1 MHSNTDIYLP
11 NLPDAPQ
18 WTPADEKL
26 AKEAADIISKDG
38 WVEELTRAAGEP
50 SDYRGDGAAFI
61 LRMSVRGDHPAKSRV
76 NSNWLGSKKRTRGAL
91 IDIGVSLPATKA
103 DGSGPEEGTA
113 ADRVGTRL

>member
-1 MHSNTDIYLP
+1 M
-11 NLPDAPQ
+11 
-18 WTPADEKL
+18 K
-26 AKEAADIISKDG
+26 
-38 WVEELTRAAGEP
+38 ELTRAAGEP
-50 SDYRGDGAAFI
+50 SDYRGNGTAFI
-61 LRMSVRGDHPAKSRV
+61 LKMRVKGEHPGKPRV